1 MAVLL
6 AGLLATASFI
16 LPATAQLSGTVGP
29 TTSTA
34 AKAATKVCNILD
46 YGGVA
51 SATTDNGAAI
61 QAAWDACKT
70 GGQVYIP
77 EGDYGMAT
85 WVTLKSGTGV
95 SINLEG
101 TIYRTGTDGGN
112 MFMIRDSTDVE
123 FYSATSNGAIQGYGY
138 EFHSQDTY
146 GPRLLR
152 FYQCTDFSVH
162 DIILVDSPAF
172 HLSLDTCTNGE
183 LYNMIVRGANEGG
196 LDGIDVWSTNI
207 WVHDVEITNKDECVT
222 VKSPSDHILV
232 EQVHCN
238 WSGGCAMGSLGSG
251 VAVHDIEYR
260 NIYTHHAN
268 QMYMIKSNGGDG
280 DVYNLAFNNFMG
292 HSNAYTLDFDTAWSS
307 MSAVSGDGITYSNIS
322 FSNWKGTASN
332 GASRGPVKLNC
343 PAKVPCTDISVD
355 DFAVWTESGSSVLY
369 GCQNAYG
376 SGVCLND
383 GSSHTAY
390 TSTQTV
396 TTVAGY
402 SYSTMAGELTAGL
415 GLTASIAIPTMPA
428 SFYPGLQP
436 ISAILNGAGG
446 SSAAEAAAVSTTST
460 AAAVQTSSA
469 AASRSTSTAAKSSTK
484 TTAASTSKATT
495 KAATTKAT
503 TPKARPSKTN
513 GFGAQAVESSSAP
526 ASYPVTSSAAA
537 AVTPVA
543 GSGAASAP
551 PALSSGSPSHS
562 CKRKRS
568 QKYRA

>member
-1 MAVLL
+1 MAALL
-6 AGLLATASFI
+6 AGLLATASF
-16 LPATAQLSGTVGP
+16 ASAQLSGTVGP
-29 TTSTA
+29 TTSTS
-34 AKAATKVCNILD
+34 AKASTKVCNILD

-61 QAAWDACKT
+61 QSAWDDCKT

-77 EGDYGMAT
+77 EGDYGMST

-95 SINLEG
+95 SINIEG
-101 TIYRTGTDGGN
+101 VIYRTGTDSGN
-112 MFMIRDSTDVE
+112 MIMIRDSTDVE
-123 FYSATSNGAIQGYGY
+123 VYSATSKGAMQGYGY
-138 EFHSQDTY
+138 EFHSQGTY

-152 FYQCTDFSVH
+152 FYKCTDFSVH
-162 DIILVDSPAF
+162 DLILVDSPAF

-183 LYNMIVRGANEGG
+183 LYNMIIRGANEGG

-207 WVHDVEITNKDECVT
+207 WVHDIEVTNKDECVT
-222 VKSPSDHILV
+222 VKSPANNILV

-251 VAVHDIEYR
+251 VAISDIEYN

-268 QMYMIKSNGGDG
+268 QMFMIKSNGGDG
-280 DVYNLAFNNFMG
+280 DVSNLAFNNFMG

-307 MSAVSGDGITYSNIS
+307 MSAVDGDGITYNNIS
-322 FSNWKGTASN
+322 FSGWKGTATN
-332 GASRGPVKLNC
+332 GVERGPVKLNC
-343 PAKVPCTDISVD
+343 PAEVPCTDITVE
-355 DFAVWTESGSSVLY
+355 DFAVWTDSGSSVLY

-396 TTVAGY
+396 TTVSGY

-436 ISAILNGAGG
+436 ISAILNGAAGATAEAVVVASTTAS
-446 SSAAEAAAVSTTST
+446 SSAAVKTSSSSSVAKSSSSSAKSSAKTTAKATSKASRVGAEAVSTS
-460 AAAVQTSSA
+460 SSA
-469 AASRSTSTAAKSSTK
+469 AI
-484 TTAASTSKATT
+484 
-495 KAATTKAT
+495 
-503 TPKARPSKTN
+503 
-513 GFGAQAVESSSAP
+513 
-526 ASYPVTSSAAA
+526 TSSAAA

-543 GSGAASAP
+543 SSASAP
-551 PALSSGSPSHS
+551 VASSAAGHKS
-562 CKRKRS
+562 CNGKRS
-568 QKYRA
+568 AKFRA

>member
-1 MAVLL
+1 MAALL
-6 AGLLATASFI
+6 AGLLATASFV

-34 AKAATKVCNILD
+34 AKAATKICNILD

-85 WVTLKSGTGV
+85 WVTLKNGAGV
-95 SINLEG
+95 SINIEG

-112 MFMIRDSTDVE
+112 MIMIRDSSDLEV
-123 FYSATSNGAIQGYGY
+123 YSATSKGAMQGYGY

-152 FYQCTDFSVH
+152 FYKCTDFSVH

-183 LYNMIVRGANEGG
+183 LYNMIIRGANEGG
-196 LDGIDVWSTNI
+196 LDGIDIWSTNI
-207 WVHDVEITNKDECVT
+207 WVHDIEVTNKDECVT
-222 VKSPSDHILV
+222 VKSPADHILV

-307 MSAVSGDGITYSNIS
+307 MSAVDGDGITYSNIS

-332 GASRGPVKLNC
+332 GVQRGPVKLNC
-343 PAKVPCTDISVD
+343 PSAVPCTDITVE

-396 TTVAGY
+396 TTVSGY

-436 ISAILNGAGG
+436 ISAILGG
-446 SSAAEAAAVSTTST
+446 GSASAAEAVVASTTASSSAAVKTSASSSSSVKSSSSAAKSSSSTTKAAAKTSKATTSKVSAAAVSTS
-460 AAAVQTSSA
+460 AAASSAPAAGITSSA
-469 AASRSTSTAAKSSTK
+469 AAPVVTPIASGSAPAAAPP
-484 TTAASTSKATT
+484 AA
-495 KAATTKAT
+495 
-503 TPKARPSKTN
+503 
-513 GFGAQAVESSSAP
+513 SSSA
-526 ASYPVTSSAAA
+526 SAHK
-537 AVTPVA
+537 
-543 GSGAASAP
+543 GCSKNSA
-551 PALSSGSPSHS
+551 
-562 CKRKRS
+562 KF
-568 QKYRA
+568 RA